1 MTGPAVDVGRPPT
14 PTPTRRTWRHG
25 GYGCAMRPIATLDA
39 CRASHQL
46 LLDQPMPLTG
56 DHFRVPSLLPRYSR
70 GPW

>member
-1 MTGPAVDVGRPPT
+1 
-14 PTPTRRTWRHG
+14 
-25 GYGCAMRPIATLDA
+25 MRPIATLDA

-70 GPW
+70 GHLVTHIANKARAHVPLLEGRHGR